1 MSRNILYREPN
12 WCSPERIIAA
22 ATHFLSFV
30 QLIHTIAV
38 IAIHLHLVHHQF
50 HDPHHSEDEWVEILS
65 VEFVLYI
72 CTEYFFRP
80 YANAMRFDA
89 RNGVSLVEMS
99 HNSDEIF
106 ALIASVG
113 QRSGQTYCQTQTANI
128 LLLQRR
134 PMVGFWIIDVSVDMD
149 RRKMGNSLK
158 FISRFRRTNTN
169 ENEDVSFCYRGNFIM
184 LERKIH
190 FIVIYFLRPY
200 RTIDMHEFD
209 CNNKIPAL
217 ATIMNWVMFSLNIAV

>member
-134 PMVGFWIIDVSVDMD
+134 PTTGFWNIQVSAD

-169 ENEDVSFCYRGNFIM
+169 ENEMYQFAIAEISLCWNAKFI
-184 LERKIH
+184 LLLYI
-190 FIVIYFLRPY
+190 F
-200 RTIDMHEFD
+200 
-209 CNNKIPAL
+209 
-217 ATIMNWVMFSLNIAV
+217 